1 MRENRNFAERC
12 DFGLRVFDFGLRDIT
27 FNFQLVTYFM
37 PQYHKLGNI
46 PQKRHTQFRQPD
58 GTLYKEQV
66 IGTEGFS
73 GISSILYHINPPT
86 KVKEIRGFKEIKR
99 EVWEEKT
106 LRHFH
111 FATKDAKPEGDAI
124 SGRKVLM
131 FNNNVSL
138 GICNPKEQ
146 MDYFYKNG
154 EGDEII
160 FVHNGNGTVESQ
172 YGTLNYK
179 EGDYIIIPRGV
190 IHKFILK
197 SEQTK
202 FLVIE
207 SASPVETP
215 KRYRNK
221 HGQLLE
227 HSPYCERDFR
237 LPETLITKDENGE
250 FLVKIKKSNCLHDY
264 IFDYHP
270 LDVIGWD
277 GYFYPWI
284 FNINDFMSITG
295 KIHQPPPIH
304 QTFEGHNFVV
314 CSFCPRL
321 FDYHPLAIPAPYN
334 HSNIDSDEVLYY
346 VEGNFMSRKGVD
358 IASFTLHPG
367 GIPHGPHPGTAEASI
382 GKKET
387 LELAVMLDTFH
398 PLKLT
403 TNAKEY
409 DLPNYPYTW
418 NEEGH
423 EAEIE

>member
-1 MRENRNFAERC
+1 
-12 DFGLRVFDFGLRDIT
+12 
-27 FNFQLVTYFM
+27 M
-37 PQYHKLGNI
+37 PVYHKLGKI
-46 PQKRHTQFRQPD
+46 PQKRHVQFKQPD

-66 IGTEGFS
+66 VGTEGFS

-86 KVKEIRGFKEIKR
+86 KVKAIKGITELER

-111 FATKDAKPEGDAI
+111 FRTLDAAPEGDPI

-131 FNNNVSL
+131 FNNDVSL
-138 GICNPKEQ
+138 GICNPKTQ
-146 MDYFYKNG
+146 MDYYYKNG

-160 FVHNGNGTVESQ
+160 FVHEGKGRMESQ
-172 YGTLNYK
+172 YGVLDYH

-190 IHKFILK
+190 IHRFLLK
-197 SEQTK
+197 SEK
-202 FLVIE
+202 SRFLVIE
-207 SASPVETP
+207 SSSPVETP
-215 KRYRNK
+215 RRYRNTY
-221 HGQLLE
+221 GQLLE
-227 HSPYCERDFR
+227 HSPFCERDFR
-237 LPETLITKDENGE
+237 LPETLVTKDEKGE

-264 IFDYHP
+264 IYDFHP
-270 LDVIGWD
+270 WDVVGWD

-284 FNINDFMSITG
+284 FNINDFMPITG
-295 KIHQPPPIH
+295 KIHQPPPVH

-321 FDYHPLAIPAPYN
+321 FDYHPEAIPAPYN

-403 TNAKEY
+403 TYAKEF
-409 DLPNYPYTW
+409 DQPNYPYTW
-418 NEEGH
+418 DEEGH
-423 EAEIE
+423 GAEIE

>member
-1 MRENRNFAERC
+1 
-12 DFGLRVFDFGLRDIT
+12 
-27 FNFQLVTYFM
+27 M
-37 PQYHKLGNI
+37 PVYHKLGKI
-46 PQKRHTQFRQPD
+46 PQKRHVQFKQPD

-66 IGTEGFS
+66 VGTEGFS

-86 KVKEIRGFKEIKR
+86 KVKSIKGITELSR
-99 EVWEEKT
+99 EPWEEKT

-111 FATKDAKPEGDAI
+111 FRTLNAAPEGDAV

-131 FNNNVSL
+131 FNNDVSL
-138 GICNPKEQ
+138 GICIPKAQ
-146 MDYFYKNG
+146 MEYFYKNG

-160 FVHNGNGTVESQ
+160 FVHEGKGRMESQ
-172 YGTLNYK
+172 YGVLDYH

-190 IHKFILK
+190 IHRFLLK
-197 SEQTK
+197 SEK
-202 FLVIE
+202 SRFLVIE

-215 KRYRNK
+215 RRYRNTY
-221 HGQLLE
+221 GQLLE
-227 HSPYCERDFR
+227 HSPFCERDFR
-237 LPETLITKDENGE
+237 LPETLVTKDEKGE

-264 IFDYHP
+264 IYDFHP
-270 LDVIGWD
+270 WDVVGWD

-284 FNINDFMSITG
+284 FNINDFMPITG
-295 KIHQPPPIH
+295 KVHQPPPVH

-321 FDYHPLAIPAPYN
+321 FDYHPEAIPAPYN

-403 TNAKEY
+403 TYAKEF
-409 DLPNYPYTW
+409 DQPNYPYTW
-418 NEEGH
+418 DEEGH
-423 EAEIE
+423 GAEIE

>member
-1 MRENRNFAERC
+1 
-12 DFGLRVFDFGLRDIT
+12 
-27 FNFQLVTYFM
+27 M
-37 PQYHKLGNI
+37 PFYHKLGKF
-46 PQKRHTQFRQPD
+46 PQKRHVQFRQAD
-58 GTLYKEQV
+58 GSLYQEQV

-86 KVKEIRGFKEIKR
+86 KVKKYEGAHPLNFPVEQ
-99 EVWEEKT
+99 WEEKT

-111 FATKDAKPEGDAI
+111 LHTIDAKAEGDPV
-124 SGRKVLM
+124 SGRKVM
-131 FNNNVSL
+131 MYNNDVSMA
-138 GICNPKEQ
+138 ICNPSGQ
-146 MDYFYKNG
+146 MDYFYKNA
-154 EGDEII
+154 EADEVI
-160 FVHNGNGTVESQ
+160 FIHYGKGTLETQ
-172 YGTLNYK
+172 YGSLDYYD
-179 EGDYIIIPRGV
+179 GDYIVIPRGV
-190 IHKFILK
+190 IYKFITGSEK
-197 SEQTK
+197 SK
-202 FLVIE
+202 MLVIE
-207 SASPVETP
+207 SASQVYIP
-215 KRYRNK
+215 KRYRNQ

-227 HSPYCERDFR
+227 HSPFCERDFR
-237 LPETLITKDENGE
+237 LPEKLVTIDKKGE
-250 FLVKIKKSNCLHDY
+250 YLVKIKKWNMMHHYL
-264 IFDYHP
+264 FDFHP
-270 LDVIGWD
+270 LDVVGWD

-284 FNINDFMSITG
+284 FNINDFMPITG
-295 KIHQPPPIH
+295 KIHQPPPVH
-304 QTFEGHNFVV
+304 QTFEGNNFVI

-321 FDYHPLAIPAPYN
+321 FDYHPDAIPAPYN

-403 TNAKEY
+403 TLAKEY

-418 NEEGH
+418 NEDGH

>member
-1 MRENRNFAERC
+1 
-12 DFGLRVFDFGLRDIT
+12 
-27 FNFQLVTYFM
+27 M
-37 PQYHKLGNI
+37 PFYHKLGNF
-46 PQKRHTQFRQPD
+46 PQKRHVQFRQKD
-58 GTLYKEQV
+58 GSLYQEEV

-86 KVKEIRGFKEIKR
+86 KVKKIDKIEDFGFTEWNDG
-99 EVWEEKT
+99 V
-106 LRHFH
+106 LRHYH
-111 FATKDAKPEGDAI
+111 FKTTDAVPEKDPV

-131 FNNNVSL
+131 FNNDVSL
-138 GICNPKEQ
+138 AICNPIEQ

-154 EGDEII
+154 EGDEVI
-160 FVHNGNGTVESQ
+160 FVHFGKGTIESQ
-172 YGTLNYK
+172 YGTLEYH

-190 IHKFILK
+190 IYKMITA
-197 SEQTK
+197 SEKTK
-202 FLVIE
+202 LLVIE
-207 SASPVETP
+207 SKSPVYTP
-215 KRYRNK
+215 ARYKNSF
-221 HGQLLE
+221 GQYLE
-227 HSPYCERDFR
+227 HSPFCERDFR
-237 LPETLITKDENGE
+237 VPDKLITIDQKGE
-250 FLVKIKKSNCLHDY
+250 FLLKIKKYNQLHHY
-264 IFDYHP
+264 IYDFHP

-284 FNINDFMSITG
+284 FNINDFMPITG
-295 KIHQPPPIH
+295 KIHQPPPVH
-304 QTFEGHNFVV
+304 QTFEARNFVI

-321 FDYHPLAIPAPYN
+321 FDYHPQAIPAPYN

-367 GIPHGPHPGTAEASI
+367 GIPHGPHPGTMEASI

-387 LELAVMLDTFH
+387 LELAVMLDTFY

-403 TNAKEY
+403 NFAKEY

-423 EAEIE
+423 TAEIE

>member
-1 MRENRNFAERC
+1 
-12 DFGLRVFDFGLRDIT
+12 
-27 FNFQLVTYFM
+27 M
-37 PQYHKLGNI
+37 PIYHKLGNI
-46 PQKRHTQFRQPD
+46 PQKRHVQFRKTN
-58 GTLYKEQV
+58 GSLYSEQV
-66 IGTEGFS
+66 VGTEGFS

-86 KVKEIRGFKEIKR
+86 KVKSIKGITELKR
-99 EVWEEKT
+99 DLWEEKT

-111 FATKDAKPEGDAI
+111 FKTLNAAPEGDPV

-131 FNNNVSL
+131 FNSDVSL
-138 GICNPKEQ
+138 GICNPKSQ

-154 EGDEII
+154 EGDEIV
-160 FVHNGNGTVESQ
+160 FVHEGKGRIESQ
-172 YGTLNYK
+172 YGMLDYH

-190 IHKFILK
+190 IHKYILK
-197 SEQTK
+197 SDKTRL
-202 FLVIE
+202 LVIE

-215 KRYRNK
+215 RRYRNK
-221 HGQLLE
+221 YGQLLE
-227 HSPYCERDFR
+227 HSPFCERDFR
-237 LPETLITKDENGE
+237 LPETLVTKDEKGE

-264 IFDYHP
+264 IYDFHP
-270 LDVIGWD
+270 LDVVGWD

-284 FNINDFMSITG
+284 FNINDFMPITG
-295 KIHQPPPIH
+295 KIHQPPPVH
-304 QTFEGHNFVV
+304 QTFEGHNYVV

-321 FDYHPLAIPAPYN
+321 FDYHPEAIPAPYN

-346 VEGNFMSRKGVD
+346 VDGNFMSRKGVD

-398 PLKLT
+398 SLMLT
-403 TNAKEY
+403 TYAKEF
-409 DLPNYPYTW
+409 DEPNYPYTW

>member
-1 MRENRNFAERC
+1 
-12 DFGLRVFDFGLRDIT
+12 
-27 FNFQLVTYFM
+27 M
-37 PQYHKLGNI
+37 PVYHKLGKI
-46 PQKRHTQFRQPD
+46 PQKRHVQFKQPN

-86 KVKEIRGFKEIKR
+86 KVKAIKGITELKR
-99 EVWEEKT
+99 EPWEEKT

-111 FATKDAKPEGDAI
+111 FRTLDAVPEGDAV

-131 FNNNVSL
+131 FNNDVSM

-146 MDYFYKNG
+146 MNYFYKNG

-160 FVHNGNGTVESQ
+160 FVHDGKGTLESQ
-172 YGTLNYK
+172 YGTLEYH

-190 IHKFILK
+190 IHKFIFK
-197 SEQTK
+197 SDKTR

-207 SASPVETP
+207 SSGPVETP
-215 KRYRNK
+215 RRYRNAY
-221 HGQLLE
+221 GQLLE
-227 HSPYCERDFR
+227 HSPFCERDFR
-237 LPETLITKDENGE
+237 LPETLVTKDEKGE
-250 FLVKIKKSNCLHDY
+250 FLVKIKKSNCLHNY
-264 IFDYHP
+264 IYDFHP
-270 LDVIGWD
+270 WDVVGWD

-284 FNINDFMSITG
+284 FNINDFMPITG
-295 KIHQPPPIH
+295 KIHQPPPVH

-321 FDYHPLAIPAPYN
+321 FDYHPDAIPAPYN

-346 VEGNFMSRKGVD
+346 VDGNFMSRKGVD

-398 PLKLT
+398 PLKLST
-403 TNAKEY
+403 CAKEF
-409 DLPNYPYTW
+409 DQPNYSYTW
-418 NEEGH
+418 DEEGH
-423 EAEIE
+423 GAEIE

>member
-1 MRENRNFAERC
+1 
-12 DFGLRVFDFGLRDIT
+12 
-27 FNFQLVTYFM
+27 M
-37 PQYHKLGNI
+37 PVYHKLGKI
-46 PQKRHTQFRQPD
+46 PQKRHVQFKQPD

-66 IGTEGFS
+66 VGTEGFS

-86 KVKEIRGFKEIKR
+86 KVKSIKGITELKR
-99 EVWEEKT
+99 EPWEEKT

-111 FATKDAKPEGDAI
+111 FRTLDAKPEGDAV

-131 FNNNVSL
+131 FNNDVSL

-146 MDYFYKNG
+146 MNYFYKNG

-160 FVHNGNGTVESQ
+160 FVHEGKGRMESQ
-172 YGTLNYK
+172 YGVLDYQ

-190 IHKFILK
+190 IHRFLLK
-197 SEQTK
+197 SEK
-202 FLVIE
+202 SRLLVIE

-215 KRYRNK
+215 RRYRNTY
-221 HGQLLE
+221 GQLLE
-227 HSPYCERDFR
+227 HSPFCERDFR
-237 LPETLITKDENGE
+237 LPETLLTKDEKGE

-264 IFDYHP
+264 IYDFHP
-270 LDVIGWD
+270 WDVVGWD

-284 FNINDFMSITG
+284 FNINDFMPITG
-295 KIHQPPPIH
+295 KVHQPPPVH

-321 FDYHPLAIPAPYN
+321 FDYHPEAIPAPYN

-403 TNAKEY
+403 TYAKEF
-409 DLPNYPYTW
+409 DQPNYPYTW
-418 NEEGH
+418 DEEGH
-423 EAEIE
+423 GAEIE

>member
-1 MRENRNFAERC
+1 
-12 DFGLRVFDFGLRDIT
+12 
-27 FNFQLVTYFM
+27 M
-37 PQYHKLGNI
+37 PHYHKLGKI
-46 PQKRHTQFRQPD
+46 PQKRHTQFRQAD
-58 GTLYKEQV
+58 GSLYKEQV

-86 KVKEIRGFKEIKR
+86 KVKEIKGFTEINR
-99 EVWEEKT
+99 EHWAEKT

-111 FATKDAKPEGDAI
+111 FRTLDAKEDGDPV

-131 FNNNVSL
+131 FNNDVSL
-138 GICNPKEQ
+138 GICNPKDP

-154 EGDEII
+154 EGDEIV
-160 FVHNGNGTVESQ
+160 FVHEGSGTLESQ
-172 YGTLNYK
+172 YGSLDYH
-179 EGDYIIIPRGV
+179 EGDYIVIPRGV
-190 IHKFILK
+190 IHKFILNK
-197 SEQTK
+197 GKTR

-215 KRYRNK
+215 DRYRNR

-237 LPETLITKDENGE
+237 LPEKLITKDEKGE

-264 IFDYHP
+264 IYDFHPFD
-270 LDVIGWD
+270 VVGWD

-284 FNINDFMSITG
+284 FNIDDFMPITG
-295 KIHQPPPIH
+295 KIHQPPPVH

-321 FDYHPLAIPAPYN
+321 FDYHPQSIPAPYN

-346 VEGNFMSRKGVD
+346 VRGNFMSRKGVD

-403 TNAKEY
+403 TYAKEY
-409 DLPNYPYTW
+409 DLPDYPYSW
-418 NEEGH
+418 NESGH

>member
-1 MRENRNFAERC
+1 
-12 DFGLRVFDFGLRDIT
+12 
-27 FNFQLVTYFM
+27 M
-37 PQYHKLGNI
+37 PHYHKLGKI
-46 PQKRHTQFRQPD
+46 PQKRHVQFKQPD
-58 GTLYKEQV
+58 GSLYKEEV
-66 IGTEGFS
+66 VGTEGFS

-86 KVKEIRGFKEIKR
+86 KVKRITGYAELKC
-99 EVWEEKT
+99 EEWPESKCGG
-106 LRHFH
+106 LRHH
-111 FATKDAKPEGDAI
+111 HLHTLDAKNEGDPI
-124 SGRKVLM
+124 SGRRVMM
-131 FNNNVSL
+131 FNNDVSMS
-138 GICNPKEQ
+138 ICNPKDK

-154 EGDEII
+154 GGDEII
-160 FVHNGNGTVESQ
+160 FVHEGKGTLESQ
-172 YGTLNYK
+172 YGTLDYH

-190 IHKFILK
+190 IHRYDLK
-197 SEQTK
+197 SDKTRW
-202 FLVIE
+202 LVIE

-215 KRYRNK
+215 HRYRNK

-227 HSPYCERDFR
+227 HSPFCERDFR
-237 LPETLITKDENGE
+237 LPNKLVTKDKKGE
-250 FLVKIKKSNCLHDY
+250 FKIKIKKQNHLHEY
-264 IFDYHP
+264 LYGFHP
-270 LDVIGWD
+270 LDVVGWD

-284 FNINDFMSITG
+284 FNINDFMPITG
-295 KIHQPPPIH
+295 KIHQPPPVH

-321 FDYHPLAIPAPYN
+321 FDYHPESIPAPYN

-346 VEGNFMSRKGVD
+346 VEGNFMSRKGVE

-403 TNAKEY
+403 TFAKEF

-418 NEEGH
+418 NESGH